1 MAGKVVYWENDRVR
15 ITKDDFQRNRNI
27 LDLLN

>member
-1 MAGKVVYWENDRVR
+1 MAGKVVYWENYRVR